1 MKEQFVTDLNVKDD
15 VDSFFLVKHI
25 AVMEAKDGK
34 NYLNVVLADSTGDL
48 ESRKWHNAQEV
59 ADVVTRGDYV
69 RATGKINHFQGRLQ
83 LIIQT
88 ISKIDHREI
97 DKSDFTPKSTSNADL
112 MMEELLKYVADLD
125 DVYIRDLLQIILF
138 DTDIARRLKCWYAG
152 KNIHHAY
159 ESGLLEHILSCTRL
173 AAHLSSVYKVNHNYV
188 IAGAVLHDLCKI
200 YELSEGPLVDYTDEG
215 KLIGHL
221 IKASEIVD
229 HFASK
234 IRGFPASIK
243 VHLKHIIIS
252 HHGEI
257 EYGSPKVPQTAEAY
271 LVHLIDMMDSK
282 MNSVAKAISTDR
294 TIGRWTGM
302 IKHLD
307 CVLYKHEL
315 PTHTEYLPEPESKV
329 PNVQKSSEVRGNAG
343 DKAPEKMSEKN
354 EAHERPEGKSKTK
367 PEKKKDGALTYTMAR
382 MLEGLKEN
390 QSSDEE

>member
-1 MKEQFVTDLNVKDD
+1 MKEQFVSDLNVKDD

-34 NYLNVVLADSTGDL
+34 NYLNVVLADATGDL

-59 ADVVTRGDYV
+59 ADAVIRGDYV

-88 ISKIDHREI
+88 ISKIDNREI
-97 DKSDFTPKSTSNADL
+97 DKSDFTPKSTSNADQ
-112 MMEELLKYVADLD
+112 MMEELLKHVNDLD
-125 DVYIRDLLQIILF
+125 DVYIRDLLQNMLF

-152 KNIHHAY
+152 KSIHHAY

-173 AAHLSSVYKVNHNYV
+173 AVHLSNVYKVNHNYV
-188 IAGAVLHDLCKI
+188 VAGAVLHDLCKI

-221 IKASEIVD
+221 MKATEIVD

-234 IRGFPASIK
+234 IRGFPSSIK

-257 EYGSPKVPQTAEAY
+257 AYGSPKVPQTAEAY

-282 MNSVAKAISTDR
+282 MNSVARAINADR

-315 PTHTEYLPEPESKV
+315 MTHTEYLPEPEPQERRVKGAASAPATV
-329 PNVQKSSEVRGNAG
+329 P
-343 DKAPEKMSEKN
+343 DAPSEKVMPL
-354 EAHERPEGKSKTK
+354 EKSEERAKTK
-367 PEKKKDGALTYTMAR
+367 SEKKKDGTLTYTMAR
-382 MLEGLKEN
+382 MLEGLKDN
-390 QSSDEE
+390 QAPDEE